1 MSPSINAEDVKKV
14 DSDNVFNQL
23 LESSNDDPLLLGE
36 LPQILKNTNLTD
48 VEELDKSSGKSGR
61 KINFDGL
68 TSLHSNHV
76 QEAELDQNISLRD
89 IIVDDLEQEG
99 RLKRYMFI

>member
-1 MSPSINAEDVKKV
+1 MSPSINAGDVKKV
-14 DSDNVFNQL
+14 NSDNVFNQL

-36 LPQILKNTNLTD
+36 LPQILKNTNPTD

-61 KINFDGL
+61 KINFD
-68 TSLHSNHV
+68 SKHSNHV